1 MNRLRRWLKKLPWK
15 RSTESPVEDPAL
27 KMSQKELLAEVLRL
41 RGRNHEIAD
50 QWSKRYGQL
59 LQDLASKE
67 IALYWQGRIDN
78 TGWEYLKKNTEDE
91 KHGWSHNTR
100 YAVGLLIKQAEMS
113 AEMVR
118 VKDKLLAAGRK
129 LVAKLDLHE
138 ARSDAER
145 GVVQWMRHTAAYTRP
160 ILESDSN
167 WSWVDRFLE
176 EEAGND
182 EGSYLDPDLRAKLV
196 EWARAMKPMAHNNDR
211 SQSDS
216 YWERWEIER
225 KLKELIAEI
234 EAVLVQDGQD
244 D

>member
-1 MNRLRRWLKKLPWK
+1 MNRLCRWLKKLPWK

-27 KMSQKELLAEVLRL
+27 KMSQKELLAEVKRL

-50 QWSKRYGQL
+50 QWSKRYGQV
-59 LQDLASKE
+59 LQDLASKQ
-67 IALYWQGRIDN
+67 ILIDLYTRMN
-78 TGWEYLKKNTEDE
+78 KTGWEYLKKNTGEGP
-91 KHGWSHNTR
+91 HGWSIRTQE
-100 YAVGLLIKQAEMS
+100 AVGLLIKQAEMS

-182 EGSYLDPDLRAKLV
+182 EGRYLDPDLRAKLV
-196 EWARAMKPMAHNNDR
+196 EWARCMEPMAHNNDR

-216 YWERWEIER
+216 YWERFEIER

-234 EAVLVQDGQD
+234 EAVLAQDGQD